1 MTFVVWVYY
10 IVHTN
15 KNSFITFKHKYQGII
30 KYALGRVAV
39 AVSIT
44 LLWSPSAPGD
54 GGVAGVAR
62 PQPISRGHIH

>member
-44 LLWSPSAPGD
+44 LL
-54 GGVAGVAR
+54 
-62 PQPISRGHIH
+62 